1 MRIKTE
7 FPRPVREIKNAWIPL
22 SDGTRLAASVWLPE
36 DARERPVP
44 AILEYI
50 PYRKS
55 DATAPRDAR
64 NHPYFAGH
72 GYASVRVDIRG
83 SGNSEG
89 ILYDEYLPQEQLDA
103 LEVLGWIAEQPW
115 CTGEIGM
122 IGISWGGFNGLQV
135 AAHRPPELK
144 AVVTVCS
151 TDDRYAD
158 DVHYMGGAVIASE
171 MLPWASNMLVRNA
184 RPPDPGH
191 VGERWREIWL
201 DRMERTPPYVN
212 TWLAH
217 QRRDDYWKQ
226 GSVCEDFSS
235 IQCPVYAVGGWADAY
250 TNAIFRLLDGL
261 SVPCKGL
268 IGPWA
273 HAYPHI
279 AVPGPTIDF
288 LTECLRWW
296 DHWLKGIDTGIM
308 DEPPLRAWIQDGVP
322 PQSYY
327 ERRPGRWARTS
338 GWPVPDQPVRR
349 YRLSAGSALHPESDG
364 ADGDSEG
371 STELTVSSPQT
382 TGLEAGTWCAYGK
395 PAELPPDQRAD
406 DGRSLCFT
414 SAPLDEPMEIF
425 GFPKARFV
433 LAADRPVA
441 LAAVRLCDVAPSG
454 ASTLVT
460 RGVLNLTHRRSHERP
475 EPLEPGTFYD
485 VTIALNAIGYAVPA
499 GHRLRLAVA
508 SSYWPLAWPAPE
520 PVTLT
525 VRPEASGLTLPIWS
539 PDRDAADGEPPFAP
553 PESAEPIDTETLRH
567 GELNRYVEQ
576 NRGRETARLV
586 VLDDFGRKR
595 LTDRD
600 LEIETVQRDVY
611 TIGESDP
618 LSADVTCERSLSL
631 FRGDWQ
637 VCVETRSVMSGDR
650 EQFHLTNVLDAY
662 EEDVRVF
669 TKTWDT
675 SIPRDHT

>member
-1 MRIKTE
+1 MRIKTD

-103 LEVLGWIAEQPW
+103 LEVLRWIAGQPW
-115 CTGEIGM
+115 CTGDVGM

-144 AVVTVCS
+144 AVITVCS

-158 DVHYMGGAVIASE
+158 DVHYMGGCVIGSE

-184 RPPDPGH
+184 RPPDPSH
-191 VGERWREIWL
+191 VGDRWRAIWL
-201 DRMERTPPYVN
+201 DRMERTPPYVD

-226 GSVCEDFSS
+226 GSVCEDFSN

-338 GWPVPDQPVRR
+338 GWPVPDQPTRR
-349 YRLSAGSALHPESDG
+349 YGLSAASGLNPEG
-364 ADGDSEG
+364 ADNNDTGG
-371 STELTVSSPQT
+371 SVRLTVASPQT

-395 PAELPPDQRAD
+395 PAEQPPDQRPE

-414 SAPLDEPMEIF
+414 SAPLSEPMEIL
-425 GFPKARFV
+425 GFPEARLV
-433 LAADRPVA
+433 LSADRPLA
-441 LAAVRLCDVAPSG
+441 LAAVRVCDVAPSG
-454 ASTLVT
+454 ASTLIT
-460 RGVLNLTHRRSHERP
+460 RGLLNLTHRVSHEHP
-475 EPLEPGTFYD
+475 QPLEPHTPYE
-485 VTIALNAIGYAVPA
+485 VTIPLNAIGYAVPA
-499 GHRLRLAVA
+499 GHRLRLSVS
-508 SSYWPLAWPAPE
+508 SSYWPLAWPAPA

-525 VRPEASGLTLPIWS
+525 LRPEASELVVPTWS
-539 PDRDAADGEPPFAP
+539 PAMDVDDVEPPFAP
-553 PESAEPIDTETLRH
+553 PESAEPLTTEPLRH
-567 GELNRYVEQ
+567 GAINRYVEQ
-576 NRGRETARLV
+576 DRARGTTRYV
-586 VLDDFGRKR
+586 VQDDFGRKR
-595 LTDRD
+595 LDEQE

-611 TIGESDP
+611 TIGDDDP
-618 LSADVTCERSLSL
+618 LSATVECERSLSL
-631 FRGDWQ
+631 ARDDWRIR
-637 VCVETRSVMSGDR
+637 VETRSVMSGDA

-662 EEDVRVF
+662 EDGVRVF
-669 TKTWDT
+669 AKTWDT
-675 SIPRDHT
+675 SVPRDQV